1 MTVWKNTYHSSLIQT
16 PETYPDLVNQLLS
29 WSFCLP
35 WHHSIA
41 WLANNKSAN
50 HYLSCPGPS
59 LRQYRPPPGALQP
72 NYSLWRTTASGLH
85 CSCWL
90 QKHTTARVGR
100 KEGRKVYN
108 RVNEQVRHFSL
119 FLNMGLHF
127 YEAALQTQLYL
138 CTEIKIRQFTRVRF
152 SQTCLKTWGDNGDSV
167 MSNYHC
173 ATQQGVSPVKSAVNS
188 FSIRAT

>member
-1 MTVWKNTYHSSLIQT
+1 MVVFLIKNSCENPTFLNIFWVYCLIIRLKKLKRLAGMTVWKNTYHSSLIQT

-108 RVNEQVRHFSL
+108 RVNEQVRHSST
-119 FLNMGLHF
+119 NT
-127 YEAALQTQLYL
+127 ALSVYRNKDKTIHL
-138 CTEIKIRQFTRVRF
+138 CQV
-152 SQTCLKTWGDNGDSV
+152 
-167 MSNYHC
+167 
-173 ATQQGVSPVKSAVNS
+173 
-188 FSIRAT
+188 